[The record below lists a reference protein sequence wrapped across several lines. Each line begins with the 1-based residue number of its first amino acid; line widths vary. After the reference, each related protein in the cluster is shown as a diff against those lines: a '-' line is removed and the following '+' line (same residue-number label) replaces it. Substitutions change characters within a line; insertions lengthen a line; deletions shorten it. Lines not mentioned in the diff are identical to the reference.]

1 MTVPNQSEQFRP
13 PPNDPPGDTLLGK
26 LRFTGRTVADLQV
39 SSVLQHLKPWL
50 ADIRGTVLEVGCGA
64 QPYRHFVSAGCQ
76 YTGLDW
82 DQAEEGFSY
91 RTPDTIYYDGGEFPF
106 TETTFDFV
114 FHTEV
119 LEHIYYARQFLG
131 ECRRV
136 LKPGGRIFFT
146 VPFQARYHYI
156 PWDYFRYTPAA
167 LSKILAEAGF
177 REVVVIPRGND
188 ITVAAYKIL
197 GLVYRWLQEGLTGK
211 VLGCAALPIAVLC
224 LLVGHLSLRFK
235 VGSRDDCLGYAVHAT
250 A

>member
-1 MTVPNQSEQFRP
+1 MEFHAEPSLGHRHVGCRQHKDQEDARLGASGHHGTGVAPDGGVVRREPGDRWNLRETTPEAGPDSMTVPNQSEQFRP

-82 DQAEEGFSY
+82 EQAEEGFSY

-119 LEHIYYARQFLG
+119 LEHI
-131 ECRRV
+131 
-136 LKPGGRIFFT
+136 
-146 VPFQARYHYI
+146 
-156 PWDYFRYTPAA
+156 
-167 LSKILAEAGF
+167 
-177 REVVVIPRGND
+177 
-188 ITVAAYKIL
+188 
-197 GLVYRWLQEGLTGK
+197 
-211 VLGCAALPIAVLC
+211 
-224 LLVGHLSLRFK
+224 
-235 VGSRDDCLGYAVHAT
+235 
-250 A
+250 